1 MIETKKIDNSF
12 TIKENKTDN
21 PKIKN
26 EDLTKKDVLYKNNI
40 KNVPTKTVNKPEPK
54 SNKESFA
61 GLVNAGVGLGGGNTR
76 SGGPTGAMFGT
87 GQYATSGTSFEICP
101 LPFPWNEQCFNFSP
115 PTFDSFMESVGLG
128 MLSDDIK
135 QFWEDQIKPG
145 LEDAKNLF
153 DNLWTEIENLW
164 GRLDPIKNFL
174 SLVKLFISPIIQILI
189 NILEIVIYALQP
201 LLNSYFG
208 GAATL
213 YFLYYYLFPALFL
226 ISAILSAANALM
238 GIINQIRGV
247 EL

>member
-54 SNKESFA
+54 SNKESFGA
-61 GLVNAGVGLGGGNTR
+61 GYGGAATGGTMFGGGGYIA
-76 SGGPTGAMFGT
+76 SGI
-87 GQYATSGTSFEICP
+87 SNEICP

-128 MLSDDIK
+128 TLTDELK
-135 QFWEDQIKPG
+135 EFWNNQIKPG
-145 LEDAKNLF
+145 LEEAKGVF
-153 DNLWTEIENLW
+153 DDLWAEIEQIW

-174 SLVKLFISPIIQILI
+174 SLVKLFISPIIQVLI
-189 NILEIVIYALQP
+189 HILEIVIYALQP

-226 ISAILSAANALM
+226 ISAILSMANALM